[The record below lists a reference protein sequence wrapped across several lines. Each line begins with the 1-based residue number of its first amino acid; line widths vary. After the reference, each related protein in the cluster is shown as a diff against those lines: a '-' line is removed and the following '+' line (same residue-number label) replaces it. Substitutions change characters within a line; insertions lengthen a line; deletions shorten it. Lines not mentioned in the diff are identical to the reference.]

1 VISARTGGIGMS
13 FKNAL
18 EVLES
23 RIERFDEVRSKSIKS
38 VSRSRATAFDSIYE
52 VLNKVASL
60 VRSMSQLESS
70 LAHNVGY
77 TRVCG
82 NGVLVKTKDGSAFMK
97 FKPLRVVA
105 YSSSTNTVKLSYG
118 NVSIEVAGD
127 SITVTLGK
135 LSQSLRYLDPADI
148 ANNAAA
154 YNALLSRVIAIPD
167 ELSRTISF
175 CAKAIGVKL

>member
-1 VISARTGGIGMS
+1 
-13 FKNAL
+13 
-18 EVLES
+18 
-23 RIERFDEVRSKSIKS
+23 
-38 VSRSRATAFDSIYE
+38 
-52 VLNKVASL
+52 
-60 VRSMSQLESS
+60 
-70 LAHNVGY
+70 
-77 TRVCG
+77 
-82 NGVLVKTKDGSAFMK
+82 
-97 FKPLRVVA
+97 
-105 YSSSTNTVKLSYG
+105 
-118 NVSIEVAGD
+118 VSIEVAGD